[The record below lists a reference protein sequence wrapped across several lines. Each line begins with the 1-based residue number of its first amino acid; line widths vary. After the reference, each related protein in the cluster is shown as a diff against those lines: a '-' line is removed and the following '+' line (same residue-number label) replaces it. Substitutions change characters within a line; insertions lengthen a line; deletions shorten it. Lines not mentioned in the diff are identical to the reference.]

1 MTEKKYNI
9 LWIDD
14 EHEKLSGLKLEAR
27 KNNIALTSFKSK
39 KGGVAELQKNYS
51 KYDAILL
58 DAKFFENED
67 DVAGTEDL
75 SALFSSKEAL
85 VQLPKK
91 FEFFILT
98 GQAELFNDS
107 TFSKA
112 FTKHYRKGIDG
123 DITKLFSDLKVAAD
137 RQIDTQIRHKYQRVF
152 EVCTDK
158 YIGGDASSTLLSL
171 LKSLEDNDNNLDSND
186 KLNTIRKIVEK
197 LFIALNRIGIL
208 PDELEGNTTGS
219 SKFLA
224 GVNPVYSSKE
234 EIADKTTAFLLK
246 SILELTHNGSH
257 NDHPSRLEVNKH
269 IIQRA
274 TPYLFSSVLFQLLD
288 VLLWFKEFVDT
299 HQDVEKNKLIATLST
314 TSNSSIYEGKIAQ
327 DSNNNYYCGEYSLNP
342 TYVEKKFK
350 VGDQIRITQEDQNGN
365 FKTKHLYPK
374 YAASFTKTPQ

>member
-27 KNNIALTSFKSK
+27 KNNIALTPFKSK

-186 KLNTIRKIVEK
+186 KLNSIRKIVEK
-197 LFIALNRIGIL
+197 LFVALNRIGIL
-208 PDELEGNTTGS
+208 PDELAGNINGS

-224 GVNPVYSSKE
+224 GADPSYYLNE
-234 EIADKTTAFLLK
+234 ELTDKTTAYLLR
-246 SILELTHNGSH
+246 SILTVTQDGSH
-257 NDHPSRLEVNKH
+257 IGSSLSLGVNNH
-269 IIQRA
+269 IVHRA

-288 VLLWFKEFVDT
+288 VLLWFKEFADT
-299 HQDVEKNKLIATLST
+299 HQDIEKNKLLATL
-314 TSNSSIYEGKIAQ
+314 NQMGNLSIYEGEIAQ
-327 DSNNNYYCGEYSLNP
+327 DSNNNYYCGEHLLN
-342 TYVEKKFK
+342 YRFVSDNYH
-350 VGDQIRITQEDQNGN
+350 VGDRIKITGESENTN
-365 FKTKHLYPK
+365 SRTNTYYSK
-374 YAASFTKTPQ
+374 YATSFTKINP